1 MATASNKT
9 PPLFNKSKSYSD
21 WVRLVNLWTK
31 FTDLEP
37 TRQGPA
43 LVMSL
48 EGKALDTILEL
59 DDKDISHKDGVT
71 LIINKL
77 NKLYKKDKLNKKF
90 QDLEKFENYK
100 RSSETPMQQF
110 LADFDQAHNKL
121 KRHGIT
127 ICNDLLGFKLL
138 KAANLSSHHEQL
150 IKATINE
157 VSYECIITKIKSIF
171 SNDSENKLHPDKKN
185 LTLNQNLPSIP
196 KIILLMTMNMTMKVS
211 TMLGIHSIHSPERS
225 RRTTRFKP
233 QISTYHNQK
242 YQRQNHPSKTST
254 NWRNNQQL
262 KTSKGKNPQQ
272 QNGQPTR
279 CKICGSIN
287 HWASQCPD

>member
-21 WVRLVNLWTK
+21 WVRLVKLWTK
-31 FTDLEP
+31 FTDLQP

-59 DDKDISHKDGVT
+59 DDKDISHEDGVT

-77 NKLYKKDKLNKKF
+77 NKLYKKDELNEKF
-90 QDLEKFENYK
+90 EDFEKFENYK

-110 LADFDQAHNKL
+110 LADFDQAYNKL

-138 KAANLSSHHEQL
+138 TVNKSH
-150 IKATINE
+150 N
-157 VSYECIITKIKSIF
+157 
-171 SNDSENKLHPDKKN
+171 
-185 LTLNQNLPSIP
+185 
-196 KIILLMTMNMTMKVS
+196 
-211 TMLGIHSIHSPERS
+211 
-225 RRTTRFKP
+225 
-233 QISTYHNQK
+233 
-242 YQRQNHPSKTST
+242 
-254 NWRNNQQL
+254 
-262 KTSKGKNPQQ
+262 
-272 QNGQPTR
+272 
-279 CKICGSIN
+279 
-287 HWASQCPD
+287 